1 MWTLHDDGFTSD
13 APDLARSGRFTEPER
28 GMTRRRDRPGRGL
41 DEYALGAMRG

>member
-28 GMTRRRDRPGRGL
+28 GMSAAATGRV
-41 DEYALGAMRG
+41 AA